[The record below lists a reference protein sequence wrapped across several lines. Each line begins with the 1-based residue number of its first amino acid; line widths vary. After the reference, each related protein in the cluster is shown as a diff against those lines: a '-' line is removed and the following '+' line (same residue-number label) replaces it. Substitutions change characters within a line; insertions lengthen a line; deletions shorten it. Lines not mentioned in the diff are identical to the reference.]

1 MPFAGRMRSLCL
13 WTAGTA
19 RCDRHG
25 RQGRE
30 AERPTHARGPRRA
43 ARASDGRGAR
53 IGEAANMF
61 TMDAEVRPG
70 SRLRPR
76 RWAGLLAVA
85 ALVASLAVPGPT
97 AAGDPP
103 ATPSSLRTGAETAC
117 LLKHD
122 GSIACWGAVPGA
134 LPEGPFLDV
143 STGGDLDSESVCAVL
158 ATGALSCWGWIGNA
172 VPSGTYRAVSVDG
185 SYACAIAADDTLRC
199 WGNDD
204 AEAWPVPP
212 TGTFR
217 AVSVRPDY
225 YSCAIRRDDGSIAC
239 WGAESGNVPNLPSGS
254 FTSISRDCAIR
265 DDDRLVCWGSGLPMS
280 PTGTYADVSVV
291 STTAAPSRRTVS
303 PCAGAPTSRAQQ
315 PSRGLLPRHR
325 RR

>member
-1 MPFAGRMRSLCL
+1 M
-13 WTAGTA
+13 
-19 RCDRHG
+19 
-25 RQGRE
+25 
-30 AERPTHARGPRRA
+30 
-43 ARASDGRGAR
+43 
-53 IGEAANMF
+53 
-61 TMDAEVRPG
+61 
-70 SRLRPR
+70 
-76 RWAGLLAVA
+76 
-85 ALVASLAVPGPT
+85 

-103 ATPSSLRTGAETAC
+103 ATPSSLSTGAETAC

-158 ATGALSCWGWIGNA
+158 ATGALWCWGWIGNA

-280 PTGTYADVSVV
+280 PTGTYADVSVG
-291 STTAAPSRRTVS
+291 SDQELRRHDGRSRHVLGLDESGQSS
-303 PCAGAPTSRAQQ
+303 PPEGSFRDIGVGEGFSCGSGPTS
-315 PSRGLLPRHR
+315 PSPVGACGR
-325 RR
+325 